1 MEHSQLNLS
10 STRHPSP
17 LLGVPVDCGHDSSS
31 GWSNSLLLGLFSQV
45 LTDVGGGVGTFQFR
59 LLPLSFMTGIWLSCL
74 SWFLLGCRRCGRW
87 GLGNGNFR
95 GVKVDTIGGGMVISV
110 GPRYSVKK
118 LAKKKKNRNSALN
131 KKCRMLKCFHFE
143 QIKLDQIPI
152 YAYLHP
158 TIWKTRDT
166 PTHLLTPSSCQ
177 GLPLRNT
184 PNKIQLNNYFWLW
197 EKGSS
202 HRKTAVCSLQK
213 PQVTIFRQ
221 MSDGHHLVPADVSA
235 YSSKRG

>member
-1 MEHSQLNLS
+1 MSRNWQ
-10 STRHPSP
+10 
-17 LLGVPVDCGHDSSS
+17 
-31 GWSNSLLLGLFSQV
+31 
-45 LTDVGGGVGTFQFR
+45 
-59 LLPLSFMTGIWLSCL
+59 
-74 SWFLLGCRRCGRW
+74 
-87 GLGNGNFR
+87 
-95 GVKVDTIGGGMVISV
+95 
-110 GPRYSVKK
+110 
-118 LAKKKKNRNSALN
+118 KKKNRNSALN

-197 EKGSS
+197 EKVVPTG
-202 HRKTAVCSLQK
+202 KQQCVVCRNLKWQFSDRWVMGTIWCLQMFLPVAANEAESLKGWQEEQGTSVSPTQK
-213 PQVTIFRQ
+213 LAHYI
-221 MSDGHHLVPADVSA
+221 
-235 YSSKRG
+235 